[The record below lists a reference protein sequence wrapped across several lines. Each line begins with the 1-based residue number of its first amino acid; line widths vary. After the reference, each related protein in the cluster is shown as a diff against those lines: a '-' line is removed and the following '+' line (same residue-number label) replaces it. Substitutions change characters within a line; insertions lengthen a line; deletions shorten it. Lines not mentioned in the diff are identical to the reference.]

1 MIVIAPKTSE
11 AGKTARTAPA
21 EPVQAREPAPEIK
34 AEGKPAGKQE
44 APQKAAVS
52 RKTEAKK
59 AQARRKTT

>member
-21 EPVQAREPAPEIK
+21 EPVQARGPAPEI
-34 AEGKPAGKQE
+34 EVEEESTEKQE
-44 APQKAAVS
+44 APKKAAVS

-59 AQARRKTT
+59 AQAKRKTT